1 MELLIT
7 IGAAVVGVI
16 VLALVLKALWRV
28 AEPNEALII
37 SGFRARSSPGEAA
50 DSLGF
55 KIVTGKGTMVLP
67 GFQAARRLSLD
78 TRGTSLQV
86 SCVTKQGI
94 PVAVRGVVIY
104 KVGDDFVSI
113 ANAARRFLDQ
123 QNTMN
128 DTIHELF
135 AGHLRSICGGL
146 TIEDMIHNREALTG
160 EVRRSSADEMSKL
173 GLVIDSLQIQEIDDA
188 SGYITN
194 LGKPHAA
201 AIAASARI
209 AEAQRDQEATEAEQI
224 AEAKKAAAIRDS
236 RIQQAGYQ
244 AEIDE
249 ASAKATQAGP
259 LSQATA
265 RQEVVVQETRAAQ
278 LEADLAEQRLQSQVR
293 KPADAKAYELRT
305 LADAERDAQIA
316 RAQAQA
322 RETELA
328 AGADATRVKTA
339 AQAEAEATKA
349 RGEAAASATRLTGEA
364 DADAAR
370 ARGLAEAD
378 AAKARGWPR
387 PRPSRP
393 ARTRS
398 RRTRRPSSPS
408 SSPRTGRRSSGPA
421 RGHWATSTTWWC
433 STAPTGWP
441 TCSPR
446 PLPWAAPG
454 SASPASS
461 SERCPRSRTSR
472 PATEPHPRPLSSRR
486 PRPRNRDTTDRRE
499 PPERSGGNQ
508 RLSGLGP
515 RLAVREPR
523 HPAASSNV
531 RPPPAAPPSTRAAA
545 AAARRPLAGLPG
557 VLRAARGELPHR
569 HRADHQR
576 GLRLHLDAD
585 QPAARRAAH
594 PPRGVLRRLA
604 QDVPLASATPSTRPT
619 APPRPTT
626 SAARST

>member
-7 IGAAVVGVI
+7 VGAVVAGII

-37 SGFRARSSPGEAA
+37 SGFRARTSPGDAA

-55 KIVTGKGTMVLP
+55 KIVTGKGTLVLP

-173 GLVIDSLQIQEIDDA
+173 GLVIDSLQIQEIDDS

-201 AIAASARI
+201 AIAAAARI

-293 KPADAKAYELRT
+293 KPADAKAYETRT

-322 RETELA
+322 RETELS
-328 AGADATRVKTA
+328 AGADATRVKTT

-349 RGEAAASATRLTGEA
+349 RGEAQATATRLTGEA
-364 DADAAR
+364 EAEASR

-378 AAKARGWPR
+378 AAKARGLAEAQAIQARADALAQNQEAVIAQQLAENWPEIVRAGAGALGNVDHMVVLNGADGMADMLTKALAMGGTGLGLARQLLASMGER
-387 PRPSRP
+387 PEASSENGAAPSP
-393 ARTRS
+393 I
-398 RRTRRPSSPS
+398 
-408 SSPRTGRRSSGPA
+408 PRT
-421 RGHWATSTTWWC
+421 
-433 STAPTGWP
+433 
-441 TCSPR
+441 
-446 PLPWAAPG
+446 
-454 SASPASS
+454 
-461 SERCPRSRTSR
+461 
-472 PATEPHPRPLSSRR
+472 
-486 PRPRNRDTTDRRE
+486 
-499 PPERSGGNQ
+499 
-508 RLSGLGP
+508 
-515 RLAVREPR
+515 
-523 HPAASSNV
+523 
-531 RPPPAAPPSTRAAA
+531 
-545 AAARRPLAGLPG
+545 
-557 VLRAARGELPHR
+557 
-569 HRADHQR
+569 
-576 GLRLHLDAD
+576 AD
-585 QPAARRAAH
+585 Q
-594 PPRGVLRRLA
+594 
-604 QDVPLASATPSTRPT
+604 
-619 APPRPTT
+619 
-626 SAARST
+626 

>member
-1 MELLIT
+1 MLIT
-7 IGAAVVGVI
+7 IGAVVVGII

-37 SGFRARSSPGEAA
+37 SGFRARSSPGDSA

-173 GLVIDSLQIQEIDDA
+173 GLVIDSLQIQEIDDS

-201 AIAASARI
+201 AIAAAARI
-209 AEAQRDQEATEAEQI
+209 AEAQRDQEATQAEQV

-236 RIQQAGYQ
+236 KIQQAGYQ

-249 ASAKATQAGP
+249 AAAKATQAGP

-293 KPADAKAYELRT
+293 KPADAKAYETRT

-316 RAQAQA
+316 RAQAAA

-328 AGADATRVKTA
+328 AGANATRVKTA

-349 RGEAAASATRLTGEA
+349 RGAATADATRQTGEA
-364 DADAAR
+364 EAAAAR

-378 AAKARGWPR
+378 AAKARGLAEAQAIQARAEALAQNQEAVIAQQLAENWPEIVKAGAGALGNVDHMVVLNGADGVADLLTKALAMGGTGLGL
-387 PRPSRP
+387 
-393 ARTRS
+393 ARS
-398 RRTRRPSSPS
+398 LLASM
-408 SSPRTGRRSSGPA
+408 GEK
-421 RGHWATSTTWWC
+421 
-433 STAPTGWP
+433 
-441 TCSPR
+441 
-446 PLPWAAPG
+446 PG
-454 SASPASS
+454 DVASNGAVPSPA
-461 SERCPRSRTSR
+461 PRK
-472 PATEPHPRPLSSRR
+472 
-486 PRPRNRDTTDRRE
+486 
-499 PPERSGGNQ
+499 
-508 RLSGLGP
+508 
-515 RLAVREPR
+515 
-523 HPAASSNV
+523 
-531 RPPPAAPPSTRAAA
+531 
-545 AAARRPLAGLPG
+545 
-557 VLRAARGELPHR
+557 
-569 HRADHQR
+569 
-576 GLRLHLDAD
+576 D
-585 QPAARRAAH
+585 QPA
-594 PPRGVLRRLA
+594 
-604 QDVPLASATPSTRPT
+604 
-619 APPRPTT
+619 
-626 SAARST
+626 

>member
-1 MELLIT
+1 VELLIT
-7 IGAAVVGVI
+7 IGAAVVGLI

-37 SGFRARSSPGEAA
+37 SGFRARSSPGESA

-55 KIVTGKGTMVLP
+55 KIVTGKGTMVIP

-173 GLVIDSLQIQEIDDA
+173 GLVIDSLQIQEIDDS

-209 AEAQRDQEATEAEQI
+209 AEAQRDQEATQAEQI

-322 RETELA
+322 RETELS

-378 AAKARGWPR
+378 AAKARGLAEAQAIQARADALAQNQEAVIAQQLAENWPEIVR
-387 PRPSRP
+387 AGAGALGNVDHMVVLNGADGVADLLTKALAMGGTGLGL
-393 ARTRS
+393 ARQLLGAMS
-398 RRTRRPSSPS
+398 EKPDAA
-408 SSPRTGRRSSGPA
+408 SGNGAAP
-421 RGHWATSTTWWC
+421 
-433 STAPTGWP
+433 APTPLEKTP
-441 TCSPR
+441 TPKPR
-446 PLPWAAPG
+446 
-454 SASPASS
+454 
-461 SERCPRSRTSR
+461 
-472 PATEPHPRPLSSRR
+472 
-486 PRPRNRDTTDRRE
+486 RD
-499 PPERSGGNQ
+499 
-508 RLSGLGP
+508 
-515 RLAVREPR
+515 
-523 HPAASSNV
+523 
-531 RPPPAAPPSTRAAA
+531 
-545 AAARRPLAGLPG
+545 
-557 VLRAARGELPHR
+557 
-569 HRADHQR
+569 
-576 GLRLHLDAD
+576 
-585 QPAARRAAH
+585 
-594 PPRGVLRRLA
+594 
-604 QDVPLASATPSTRPT
+604 
-619 APPRPTT
+619 
-626 SAARST
+626 

>member
-7 IGAAVVGVI
+7 VGAVVVGII
-16 VLALVLKALWRV
+16 VLALVLKMLWRV

-37 SGFRARSSPGEAA
+37 SGFRARSGPGESA

-55 KIVTGKGTMVLP
+55 KIVTGKGTLVIP

-78 TRGTSLQV
+78 TRGANLQV

-173 GLVIDSLQIQEIDDA
+173 GLVIDSLQIQEIDDS

-224 AEAKKAAAIRDS
+224 AEAKKAAAIRDA

-244 AEIDE
+244 AEMDE

-316 RAQAQA
+316 RAQAHA
-322 RETELA
+322 RETELS

-349 RGEAAASATRLTGEA
+349 RGAATADATRLTGEA
-364 DADAAR
+364 EADAAR
-370 ARGLAEAD
+370 ARGIAEAD
-378 AAKARGWPR
+378 AAKARGLAEAQAIQARADALTQNQEAVIAQQLAENWPEIVR
-387 PRPSRP
+387 AGAGALGNIDHMVVLNGADGMADLLTKALAMGGTGLGL
-393 ARTRS
+393 ARTLLAS
-398 RRTRRPSSPS
+398 MGGDKPDVPSN
-408 SSPRTGRRSSGPA
+408 G
-421 RGHWATSTTWWC
+421 
-433 STAPTGWP
+433 
-441 TCSPR
+441 
-446 PLPWAAPG
+446 
-454 SASPASS
+454 
-461 SERCPRSRTSR
+461 
-472 PATEPHPRPLSSRR
+472 
-486 PRPRNRDTTDRRE
+486 
-499 PPERSGGNQ
+499 
-508 RLSGLGP
+508 
-515 RLAVREPR
+515 
-523 HPAASSNV
+523 
-531 RPPPAAPPSTRAAA
+531 AAPP
-545 AAARRPLAGLPG
+545 LAKP
-557 VLRAARGELPHR
+557 APAPH
-569 HRADHQR
+569 
-576 GLRLHLDAD
+576 
-585 QPAARRAAH
+585 
-594 PPRGVLRRLA
+594 
-604 QDVPLASATPSTRPT
+604 TPTP
-619 APPRPTT
+619 
-626 SAARST
+626 

>member
-1 MELLIT
+1 VELLIT
-7 IGAAVVGVI
+7 AGAVVVGII

-37 SGFRARSSPGEAA
+37 SGFRARSGPGESA

-55 KIVTGKGTMVLP
+55 KIVTGKGTLVIP

-78 TRGTSLQV
+78 TRGANLQV

-123 QNTMN
+123 QSTMN

-188 SGYITN
+188 SGYIVN

-201 AIAASARI
+201 AVAAAARI

-249 ASAKATQAGP
+249 ASARATQAGP

-293 KPADAKAYELRT
+293 KPADAKAYETRT

-316 RAQAQA
+316 RAQAEA

-349 RGEAAASATRLTGEA
+349 RGEATATATRLTGEA
-364 DADAAR
+364 EADAAR
-370 ARGLAEAD
+370 ARGIAEAD
-378 AAKARGWPR
+378 AAKARGLAEAQAIQARADALAQNQEAVIAQQLAENWPEIVR
-387 PRPSRP
+387 AGAGALGNVDHMVVLNGADGMSDLLTK
-393 ARTRS
+393 AL
-398 RRTRRPSSPS
+398 
-408 SSPRTGRRSSGPA
+408 A
-421 RGHWATSTTWWC
+421 M
-433 STAPTGWP
+433 
-441 TCSPR
+441 
-446 PLPWAAPG
+446 
-454 SASPASS
+454 
-461 SERCPRSRTSR
+461 
-472 PATEPHPRPLSSRR
+472 
-486 PRPRNRDTTDRRE
+486 
-499 PPERSGGNQ
+499 GGT
-508 RLSGLGP
+508 GLG
-515 RLAVREPR
+515 LARQLLASMGEKQAEP
-523 HPAASSNV
+523 ANNGAV
-531 RPPPAAPPSTRAAA
+531 A
-545 AAARRPLAGLPG
+545 
-557 VLRAARGELPHR
+557 
-569 HRADHQR
+569 
-576 GLRLHLDAD
+576 
-585 QPAARRAAH
+585 QPA
-594 PPRGVLRRLA
+594 PR
-604 QDVPLASATPSTRPT
+604 ATPTP
-619 APPRPTT
+619 
-626 SAARST
+626 

>member
-7 IGAAVVGVI
+7 IGAVVAGII
-16 VLALVLKALWRV
+16 VLVLALKALWRV

-37 SGFRARSSPGEAA
+37 SGFRARTSPGEAA

-78 TRGTSLQV
+78 TRGANLQV

-201 AIAASARI
+201 AIAAAARI

-224 AEAKKAAAIRDS
+224 AEAKKAAAVRDS
-236 RIQQAGYQ
+236 RIQQAGFQ
-244 AEIDE
+244 AEMDE

-293 KPADAKAYELRT
+293 KPADAKAYETRT

-349 RGEAAASATRLTGEA
+349 RGEATATSTRLTGEA

-378 AAKARGWPR
+378 AAKARGLAEAQAIQARAEALAQNQEAVIAQQLAENWPDIVR
-387 PRPSRP
+387 AGAGALGNIDHMVVLNGADGVADLLTKALAMGGTGLGL
-393 ARTRS
+393 ARQLLAS
-398 RRTRRPSSPS
+398 M
-408 SSPRTGRRSSGPA
+408 GDKQE
-421 RGHWATSTTWWC
+421 
-433 STAPTGWP
+433 STATNNGS
-441 TCSPR
+441 TQ
-446 PLPWAAPG
+446 AP
-454 SASPASS
+454 
-461 SERCPRSRTSR
+461 
-472 PATEPHPRPLSSRR
+472 
-486 PRPRNRDTTDRRE
+486 
-499 PPERSGGNQ
+499 
-508 RLSGLGP
+508 
-515 RLAVREPR
+515 V
-523 HPAASSNV
+523 
-531 RPPPAAPPSTRAAA
+531 PPAP
-545 AAARRPLAGLPG
+545 
-557 VLRAARGELPHR
+557 
-569 HRADHQR
+569 
-576 GLRLHLDAD
+576 
-585 QPAARRAAH
+585 
-594 PPRGVLRRLA
+594 
-604 QDVPLASATPSTRPT
+604 
-619 APPRPTT
+619 
-626 SAARST
+626 